1 MKLSAHTTQLL
12 YVDGVNGG
20 LACRLTQD
28 FSRSFMKEAR
38 SVMWTPRQG
47 ETKAPPTGLY
57 VL

>member
-12 YVDGVNGG
+12 YVDGINGG

-38 SVMWTPRQG
+38 SVMWTPHQ
-47 ETKAPPTGLY
+47 
-57 VL
+57 